1 MWSMIMMTQ
10 HNTLTCVNEDR
21 IVTLETKA
29 NHGQHEINEFKKR
42 IDKLDSNLDKLCLNV
57 AEVNS
62 IVSTLKWI
70 LGLSIALFGGIFGFL
85 IIGLIKLL

>member
-1 MWSMIMMTQ
+1 MMTQ

-29 NHGQHEINEFKKR
+29 NHRQQELNEFKKR
-42 IDKLDSNLDKLCLNV
+42 MDKLDSNLDKLCLNV

-62 IVSTLKWI
+62 ILSTLKWV
-70 LGLSIALFGGIFGFL
+70 LGISIALFGGIFGFL

>member
-1 MWSMIMMTQ
+1 MMTQ

-29 NHGQHEINEFKKR
+29 NHRQHEINEFKKR

-62 IVSTLKWI
+62 ILSTLKWV
-70 LGLSIALFGGIFGFL
+70 LGISIALFGGIFGFL
-85 IIGLIKLL
+85 IIGLIKIL

>member
-29 NHGQHEINEFKKR
+29 NHRQHEINEFKKR

-62 IVSTLKWI
+62 ILSTLKWV
-70 LGLSIALFGGIFGFL
+70 LGISIALFGGIFGFL

>member
-1 MWSMIMMTQ
+1 MMTQ

-29 NHGQHEINEFKKR
+29 NHRHHEINEF
-42 IDKLDSNLDKLCLNV
+42 KLDSNLDKLCINV

-62 IVSTLKWI
+62 ILSTLKWV
-70 LGLSIALFGGIFGFL
+70 LGISIALFGGVFGFL
-85 IIGLIKLL
+85 IIGLIKLLN

>member
-1 MWSMIMMTQ
+1 MTQ

-29 NHGQHEINEFKKR
+29 KHRQQELNEFKKK
-42 IDKLDSNLDKLCLNV
+42 IDKLDSNLDTLCINV

-62 IVSTLKWI
+62 ILSTLKWV
-70 LGLSIALFGGIFGFL
+70 LGISIALFGGLFGFL

>member
-1 MWSMIMMTQ
+1 MMTQ

-29 NHGQHEINEFKKR
+29 NHRQQELNEFKKR
-42 IDKLDSNLDKLCLNV
+42 MDKLDSNLDKLCLNV

-62 IVSTLKWI
+62 ILSTLKWI

>member
-1 MWSMIMMTQ
+1 MMTQ

-29 NHGQHEINEFKKR
+29 NHRQHEINEFKKR
-42 IDKLDSNLDKLCLNV
+42 IDKLDNNLDKLCVNV
-57 AEVNS
+57 AEVTS
-62 IVSTLKWI
+62 VLSTLKWV
-70 LGLSIALFGGIFGFL
+70 LGISIALFGGVFGFL

>member
-1 MWSMIMMTQ
+1 MMTQ

-29 NHGQHEINEFKKR
+29 NHRQHEINEFKKR
-42 IDKLDSNLDKLCLNV
+42 IDKLGSNLDKLCINV

-62 IVSTLKWI
+62 ILSTLKWV
-70 LGLSIALFGGIFGFL
+70 LGISIALFGGTFGFL
-85 IIGLIKLL
+85 LIGLIKLLN

>member
-1 MWSMIMMTQ
+1 MMTQ

-29 NHGQHEINEFKKR
+29 NHRQHEINEFKKR
-42 IDKLDSNLDKLCLNV
+42 IDKLDNNLGKLCVNV
-57 AEVNS
+57 AEVTS
-62 IVSTLKWI
+62 ALSTLKWV
-70 LGLSIALFGGIFGFL
+70 LGISIALFGGVFGFL

>member
-1 MWSMIMMTQ
+1 MMTQ

-21 IVTLETKA
+21 ITTLETQA
-29 NHGQHEINEFKKR
+29 NHRQQELNEFKKR

-62 IVSTLKWI
+62 ILSTLKWV
-70 LGLSIALFGGIFGFL
+70 LGISIALFGGIFGFL